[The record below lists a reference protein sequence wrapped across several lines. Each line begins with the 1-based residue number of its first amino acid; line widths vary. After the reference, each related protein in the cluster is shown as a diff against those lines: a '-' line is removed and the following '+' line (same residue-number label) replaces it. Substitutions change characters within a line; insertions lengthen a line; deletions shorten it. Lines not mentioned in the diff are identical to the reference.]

1 MKKVKTNSFTK
12 GMAAAG
18 FLLAAGS
25 GFAKSDMIMAE
36 ETDTTPAVIEEAD
49 KDTKELTND
58 EVVFEEDEK
67 DKETEETTVIETAE
81 TEDVVE
87 SETAV
92 ETENAETVDETVEE
106 EIETTVETADTVEA
120 SESVSQ
126 TENSITFSE
135 DGIVSTYEEGVT
147 IDGTALTIT
156 ASGSY
161 TVTGT
166 CSQGS
171 ITVAK
176 GLQEVILT
184 LQNLTL
190 SNSETAPITIGKNS
204 EATII
209 NEGTTTI
216 TDAEDIANEDSDD
229 FEGAAIKVKS
239 GATLTLDGTG
249 TLNIDGSDC
258 KNGIKGASGSTII
271 VDSADLTLNVF
282 AANNGIASDNEVI
295 INNGIVNVSAGNDG
309 IKAEPDEDDADSTGV
324 ITIND
329 GIITI
334 DAQGDGIQA
343 TGDVTIYDGTF
354 VITTYDGY
362 TNIDYLDEDSSAKG
376 IKSDAN
382 ILIYGGDYIIDACE
396 DAIHAD
402 GNITITDGTFD
413 IYAGDDAIH
422 ADYVLTLGDD
432 ENGPTVNIYSAVEG
446 LEGAS
451 VYIKNGSYDI
461 VTSDDGINA
470 ANSDLTDYAYVIDI
484 SGGDIHVNAE
494 GDGLDSNGSIYI
506 SDGTVVVYGAK
517 QGENSAVDYGD
528 NPTDE
533 FVISGGM
540 VLLVGQNQMALTPTS
555 GNYAAFGYNAG
566 MPMNPNGQMPQDGI
580 TPPEMPQNGQMP
592 DFNSDMPM
600 NPNGQMPQDGTMPPE
615 MPQNGQMPDFNNGM
629 PIDPDSRMPSEM
641 TNMGFMAFDSTFE
654 NANMMQMNV
663 NGVQINAG
671 DLVSIVDEN
680 GNTVYSFTAEK
691 SANCVLYASESLT
704 GGEYSLMINN
714 TEAASSTKE
723 QTMPQM
729 PETDKN
735 VPINQETPT
744 TNQNQPAQ
752 DPGMPADKQ
761 DVIEN
766 ASANVSDTK
775 DSDTLIEHADAKIET
790 SENDIVDQTLDDLLN
805 SDMEKTLKNK
815 RSSSSHSGKS
825 SSSKK
830 SSMSSNKPSSKSSK
844 GSSKPSK
851 DSSNS
856 SKSVNTAVD
865 VSSASSIAG
874 MSGSI
879 LGLGF
884 LARLKR
890 RKNND
895 QPE

>member
-18 FLLAAGS
+18 ILLAAGT
-25 GFAKSDMIMAE
+25 GLAKSDIIMAE
-36 ETDTTPAVIEEAD
+36 ETDTVPAVIEEAD

-58 EVVFEEDEK
+58 EVVLEEDEK
-67 DKETEETTVIETAE
+67 DKETEETTVNETTE
-81 TEDVVE
+81 TEDTVETETVVE
-87 SETAV
+87 TEET
-92 ETENAETVDETVEE
+92 EIKTENAETEEAVEE
-106 EIETTVETADTVEA
+106 EIETTVETADAVEA

-135 DGIVSTYEEGVT
+135 DGIVSTYDEGVT
-147 IDGTALTIT
+147 VDGTNLTIT
-156 ASGSY
+156 ATGSY
-161 TVTGT
+161 TITGT
-166 CSQGS
+166 CSEGS

-176 GLQEVILT
+176 GLQEVILA

-204 EATII
+204 EVTII
-209 NEGTTTI
+209 NDGTSTI

-258 KNGIKGASGSTII
+258 KNGIKGASLSTII

-309 IKAEPDEDDADSTGV
+309 IKAEPDEDDTDSAGV

-343 TGDVTIYDGTF
+343 TGDLTIYDGTL
-354 VITTYDGY
+354 VITTYDGH

-382 ILIYGGDYIIDACE
+382 ILIYGGDYNIDACE

-402 GNITITDGTFD
+402 GNITITDGTLD

-422 ADYVLTLGDD
+422 SDYVLTLGDD

-506 SDGTVVVYGAK
+506 SDGTVVVYGAA

-533 FVISGGM
+533 FVISGGT

-555 GNYAAFGYNAG
+555 GNYVAFGYNAG
-566 MPMNPNGQMPQDGI
+566 MPMNGQPMNPNQQMPQDGA
-580 TPPEMPQNGQMP
+580 MPQMPQDGAMPQMP
-592 DFNSDMPM
+592 QDGAMP
-600 NPNGQMPQDGTMPPE
+600 QMPQDGTMP
-615 MPQNGQMPDFNNGM
+615 QMPMNV
-629 PIDPDSRMPSEM
+629 
-641 TNMGFMAFDSTFE
+641 MAFDSTLE
-654 NANMMQMNV
+654 NADMMQMNT
-663 NGVQINAG
+663 NGVQIQAG

-680 GNTVYSFTAEK
+680 GNVVYSFTAEK
-691 SANCVLYASESLT
+691 SGNSVLYASETLAD
-704 GGEYSLMINN
+704 GQYSLLINN
-714 TEAASSTKE
+714 TEAASGQEQSAQLPAMHGE
-723 QTMPQM
+723 QTSPQN
-729 PETDKN
+729 PETE
-735 VPINQETPT
+735 NQEKVAKVDEQTE
-744 TNQNQPAQ
+744 TN
-752 DPGMPADKQ
+752 
-761 DVIEN
+761 
-766 ASANVSDTK
+766 
-775 DSDTLIEHADAKIET
+775 
-790 SENDIVDQTLDDLLN
+790 ENDVVDKTLNDLLN
-805 SDMEKTLKNK
+805 SDMEKTLKSK
-815 RSSSSHSGKS
+815 RSSSSRKGNPS

-851 DSSNS
+851 NSSSS
-856 SKSVNTAVD
+856 SKSVNTAID
-865 VSSASSIAG
+865 LSSASSIAG

-884 LARLKR
+884 LAKLRR
-890 RKNND
+890 RKNKD

>member
-18 FLLAAGS
+18 ILLAAGT
-25 GFAKSDMIMAE
+25 GLAKSDIIMAE
-36 ETDTTPAVIEEAD
+36 ETDTVPAVIEEAD

-58 EVVFEEDEK
+58 EVVLEEDEK
-67 DKETEETTVIETAE
+67 DKETEETVSEAIEETTENETTE
-81 TEDVVE
+81 TED
-87 SETAV
+87 TV
-92 ETENAETVDETVEE
+92 ETETVVDTEETEIKTENA
-106 EIETTVETADTVEA
+106 ETADTVEA

-135 DGIVSTYEEGVT
+135 DGIVSTYDEGVT
-147 IDGTALTIT
+147 VDGTNLTIT
-156 ASGSY
+156 ATGSY
-161 TVTGT
+161 TITGT
-166 CSQGS
+166 CSEGS

-176 GLQEVILT
+176 GLQEVILA

-204 EATII
+204 EVTII
-209 NEGTTTI
+209 NDGTSTI

-258 KNGIKGASGSTII
+258 KNGIKGASLSTII

-295 INNGIVNVSAGNDG
+295 INNGIVNVTAGNDG
-309 IKAEPDEDDADSTGV
+309 IKAEPDENDTDSAGV

-343 TGDVTIYDGTF
+343 TGDLTIYDGTL
-354 VITTYDGY
+354 VITTYDGD

-382 ILIYGGDYIIDACE
+382 ILIYSGDYNIDACE

-402 GNITITDGTFD
+402 GNITITAGTLD

-422 ADYVLTLGDD
+422 SDYVLTLGDD

-470 ANSDLTDYAYVIDI
+470 ANSDLTKYAFVIDI
-484 SGGDIHVNAE
+484 TGGDIHVNAE
-494 GDGLDSNGSIYI
+494 GDGLDSNGSVYI
-506 SDGTVVVYGAK
+506 SDGTVVVYGAA

-533 FVISGGM
+533 FVISGGT

-555 GNYAAFGYNAG
+555 GNYVAFGYNAG
-566 MPMNPNGQMPQDGI
+566 MPMNSQ
-580 TPPEMPQNGQMP
+580 
-592 DFNSDMPM
+592 PM
-600 NPNGQMPQDGTMPPE
+600 NPNQQMPQDGTMPQ
-615 MPQNGQMPDFNNGM
+615 MPQDGAMPQMPQDGTM
-629 PIDPDSRMPSEM
+629 PQMPEDGTM
-641 TNMGFMAFDSTFE
+641 PQMPQDGTMPQMPMNAMAFDSTLE
-654 NANMMQMNV
+654 NADMMQMNT
-663 NGVQINAG
+663 NGVQIQAG

-680 GNTVYSFTAEK
+680 GNVVYSFTAEK
-691 SANCVLYASESLT
+691 SANSVLYASETLT
-704 GGEYSLMINN
+704 DGQYSLLINN
-714 TEAASSTKE
+714 TEAASGQEQSAQLPAMPGE
-723 QTMPQM
+723 QTSPQN
-729 PETDKN
+729 PETE
-735 VPINQETPT
+735 NQEKVAKVDDQTE
-744 TNQNQPAQ
+744 TN
-752 DPGMPADKQ
+752 
-761 DVIEN
+761 
-766 ASANVSDTK
+766 
-775 DSDTLIEHADAKIET
+775 
-790 SENDIVDQTLDDLLN
+790 ENDVVDKTLNDLLN
-805 SDMEKTLKNK
+805 SDMEKTLKSK
-815 RSSSSHSGKS
+815 RSSSSRKGKPS

-851 DSSNS
+851 NSSSS
-856 SKSVNTAVD
+856 SKSVNTAID
-865 VSSASSIAG
+865 LSSASSIAG
-874 MSGSI
+874 MSGSL

-884 LARLKR
+884 LAKLRR
-890 RKNND
+890 RKNKN

>member
-18 FLLAAGS
+18 ILLAAGT
-25 GFAKSDMIMAE
+25 GLAKSDIIMAE
-36 ETDTTPAVIEEAD
+36 ETDTVPAVIEETD

-58 EVVFEEDEK
+58 EVVLEEDEK
-67 DKETEETTVIETAE
+67 DKETEETTVNETTETEDTVETETVVETEETEIKTEYAE
-81 TEDVVE
+81 TE
-87 SETAV
+87 
-92 ETENAETVDETVEE
+92 ETVEE
-106 EIETTVETADTVEA
+106 EIETTVETADAVEA

-126 TENSITFSE
+126 TENNITFSE
-135 DGIVSTYEEGVT
+135 DGIVSTYDEGVT
-147 IDGTALTIT
+147 VDGTNLTIT
-156 ASGSY
+156 ATGSY
-161 TVTGT
+161 TITGT
-166 CSQGS
+166 CSEGS

-176 GLQEVILT
+176 GLQEVILA

-204 EATII
+204 EVTII
-209 NEGTTTI
+209 NDGTSTI

-258 KNGIKGASGSTII
+258 KNGIKGASLSTII

-282 AANNGIASDNEVI
+282 ASNNGIASDNEVI
-295 INNGIVNVSAGNDG
+295 INNGIVNVTAGNDG
-309 IKAEPDEDDADSTGV
+309 IKAEPDEDDTDSAGV

-343 TGDVTIYDGTF
+343 TGDLTIYDGTL
-354 VITTYDGY
+354 VITTYDGH

-382 ILIYGGDYIIDACE
+382 ILIYGGDYNIDACE

-402 GNITITDGTFD
+402 GSITITDGTLD

-422 ADYVLTLGDD
+422 SDYVLTLGDD
-432 ENGPTVNIYSAVEG
+432 ENRPTVNIYSAVEG

-484 SGGDIHVNAE
+484 TGGDIHVNAE
-494 GDGLDSNGSIYI
+494 GDGLDSNGSVYI
-506 SDGTVVVYGAK
+506 SDGTVVVYGAA

-533 FVISGGM
+533 FVISGGN

-555 GNYAAFGYNAG
+555 GNYVAFGYNAG
-566 MPMNPNGQMPQDGI
+566 MPMNGQ
-580 TPPEMPQNGQMP
+580 
-592 DFNSDMPM
+592 PM
-600 NPNGQMPQDGTMPPE
+600 NPNQQMPQDGTMPQ
-615 MPQNGQMPDFNNGM
+615 MPQDGTMPQMPQDGTM
-629 PIDPDSRMPSEM
+629 PQMPQDGTM
-641 TNMGFMAFDSTFE
+641 PQMPQDGTMPQMPQDGTMPQMPMNAMAFDSTLE
-654 NANMMQMNV
+654 NADMMQMNT
-663 NGVQINAG
+663 NGVQIQAG

-680 GNTVYSFTAEK
+680 GNVVYSFTAEK
-691 SANCVLYASESLT
+691 SGNSVLYASETLAD
-704 GGEYSLMINN
+704 GQYSLLINN
-714 TEAASSTKE
+714 TEAASGQEQSAQLPAMHGE
-723 QTMPQM
+723 QTSPQN
-729 PETDKN
+729 PETE
-735 VPINQETPT
+735 NQEKVAKADDQTE
-744 TNQNQPAQ
+744 TN
-752 DPGMPADKQ
+752 
-761 DVIEN
+761 
-766 ASANVSDTK
+766 
-775 DSDTLIEHADAKIET
+775 
-790 SENDIVDQTLDDLLN
+790 ENDVVDKTLNDLLN
-805 SDMEKTLKNK
+805 SDMEKTLKSK
-815 RSSSSHSGKS
+815 RSSSSRKGNPS

-830 SSMSSNKPSSKSSK
+830 SSMSSNKPSSSKSSK

-851 DSSNS
+851 NSSSS
-856 SKSVNTAVD
+856 SKSVNTAID
-865 VSSASSIAG
+865 LSSASSIAG

-884 LARLKR
+884 LTKFRR
-890 RKNND
+890 RKNKD
-895 QPE
+895 QSE